1 MECKELQELLHCYVD
16 GELTAEQRGAAEAH
30 IARCADCR
38 KLVQEEKGWQQAIRR
53 AGTYYT
59 APDLVRQRIA
69 GMTRRA
75 DVSTMPALKGARASP
90 WRSWAMA
97 ASLLLSVALSS
108 GVSTYLATPSAAGML
123 QQEIVA
129 SHVRSLQMD
138 HIADVASSDQH
149 TVKPWFHGKLD
160 YAPPVEDFAAE
171 GFPLIGGRLDYV
183 DHRSVAVLV
192 YRHAQHPINLFVL
205 PAREANNA
213 PQATAENGYNILRWT
228 KDGMAFWAISDLNA
242 TELRDFEKLAR
253 R

>member
-16 GELTAEQRGAAEAH
+16 GELAAEQRSMAEAH
-30 IARCADCR
+30 IARCAECR

-59 APDLVRQRIA
+59 APELVRQRIA

-75 DVSTMPALKGARASP
+75 AGSTASAARAATASP
-90 WRSWAMA
+90 WRGWAVA

-108 GVSTYLATPSAAGML
+108 GVSTIIFTPSTTELL

-138 HIADVASSDQH
+138 HATDVASSDQH

-160 YAPPVEDFAAE
+160 YAPPVEDFTAE

-183 DHRSVAVLV
+183 GHRNVAALV
-192 YRHAQHPINLFVL
+192 YRHAQHPINLFIL
-205 PAREANNA
+205 PSRGANSA
-213 PQATAENGYNILRWT
+213 PRGVVDSGYNILHWT
-228 KDGMAFWAISDLNA
+228 KDGMTYWAISDLNA
-242 TELRDFEKLAR
+242 AELGDFEKLLQR
-253 R
+253 